1 MNIDSYYIKGIPTEM
16 SGFWYGISLIIS
28 TYLALLFISEP
39 LAQIIGVSSIPISLI
54 CLIMGII
61 IGNIIPLPSSWILGT
76 NYIKQ
81 NILLTA
87 IVFLG
92 LKISLA
98 QVFKIGFNSLALIIS
113 VFLLVL
119 SFGIILK
126 RIFFK
131 DRGLINLIGIG
142 TAICGVTAIMASSSV
157 LKSKEQDVAIAVLIV
172 VLLGSIGVF
181 TYPFF
186 VEWFFSSEISKGL
199 FLGVG
204 IHDTSQVLAA
214 SLIHFDINGSSVVLE
229 TATLTKLI
237 RNLFLALLIPYLAI
251 KIHSKTK
258 DQTNIFKQV
267 TSNIPLF
274 VYGFLFFILLRTFG
288 DQTLTSSSIWEHLLH
303 WNNQLVSTLFGLAL
317 IALGLSIKI
326 KELKGLSYSSILIG
340 FIFSLGVLFVGIV
353 LIPIVNYL

>member
-1 MNIDSYYIKGIPTEM
+1 MN
-16 SGFWYGISLIIS
+16 GFWYGISLIIGI
-28 TYLALLFISEP
+28 YLAILFISEP
-39 LAQIIGVSSIPISLI
+39 LAQMMGVAVIPVSLLCLIIGL
-54 CLIMGII
+54 I
-61 IGNIIPLPSSWILGT
+61 IGNLVSLPSSWVRGT
-76 NYIKQ
+76 SYIKK
-81 NILLTA
+81 NILQIA

-98 QVFKIGFNSLALIIS
+98 QVFEVGLSSLALIMS
-113 VFLLVL
+113 VFLLVFVL
-119 SFGIILK
+119 GVILQ

-131 DRGLINLIGIG
+131 EKDLITLIGIG

-172 VLLGSIGVF
+172 VLWGSIGVY

-214 SLIHFDINGSSVVLE
+214 SLIHFDINGNSIVLE

-237 RNLFLALLIPYLAI
+237 RNLFLALLIPYLAV
-251 KIHSKTK
+251 KIHSNSFG
-258 DQTNIFKQV
+258 QTGLLKQV
-267 TSNIPLF
+267 SNNIPSF
-274 VYGFLFFILLRTFG
+274 VYGFIFFIFIRTIG
-288 DQTLTSSSIWEHLLH
+288 DQILVSSSIWDQILA
-303 WNNQLVSTLFGLAL
+303 WNHQLVSALFGFAL

-326 KELKGLSYSSILIG
+326 KELKNLSTSSIVIG
-340 FIFSLGVLFVGIV
+340 LMFSLGVLFVGIIV
-353 LIPIVNYL
+353 IPIIG

>member
-1 MNIDSYYIKGIPTEM
+1 M
-16 SGFWYGISLIIS
+16 SGFWYGISLIVSI
-28 TYLALLFISEP
+28 YLALLFISEP
-39 LAQIIGVSSIPISLI
+39 LAQMIGISVIPISLI
-54 CLIMGII
+54 CLIIGII
-61 IGNIIPLPSSWILGT
+61 VGNIISLPSSWIRGT

-81 NILLTA
+81 NILQTA

-92 LKISLA
+92 LKISLT
-98 QVFKIGFNSLALIIS
+98 QVFKVGLYSLALIIN
-113 VFLLVL
+113 VFLII
-119 SFGIILK
+119 FAFRIILK

-172 VLLGSIGVF
+172 VLWGGIGVF

-186 VEWFFSSEISKGL
+186 VEWFFSSTTSKGL

-214 SLIHFDINGSSVVLE
+214 SLIHFDINGNSIVLE
-229 TATLTKLI
+229 TATITKLI

-251 KIHSKTK
+251 KVQAKTV
-258 DQTNIFKQV
+258 DQKTIFKQV
-267 TSNIPLF
+267 KNNIPLF
-274 VYGFLFFILLRTFG
+274 VYGFLFFILLRTVC
-288 DQTLTSSSIWEHLLH
+288 DQIFVSSLIWEQLLH
-303 WNNQLVSTLFGLAL
+303 WNHQLVSTLFGLAL
-317 IALGLSIKI
+317 ISLGISIKI
-326 KELKGLSYSSILIG
+326 KELKGLSNSSIVIG
-340 FIFSLGVLFVGIV
+340 LIFSLGVFFVGIV

>member
-1 MNIDSYYIKGIPTEM
+1 MN
-16 SGFWYGISLIIS
+16 GFWFGISLIIGI
-28 TYLALLFISEP
+28 YLAILLISEP
-39 LAQIIGVSSIPISLI
+39 LAQMIGFAAIPVSLL
-54 CLIMGII
+54 CLIIGII
-61 IGNIIPLPSSWILGT
+61 IGNLVSLPSSWVRGT
-76 NYIKQ
+76 SYIKK
-81 NILLTA
+81 NILQIA

-98 QVFKIGFNSLALIIS
+98 QVFEVGLSSLALIIS
-113 VFLLVL
+113 VFLLVFVL
-119 SFGIILK
+119 GVILQ

-131 DRGLINLIGIG
+131 EKDLITLIGIG

-172 VLLGSIGVF
+172 VLWGSIGVF

-214 SLIHFDINGSSVVLE
+214 SLIHFDINGNSIVLE

-237 RNLFLALLIPYLAI
+237 RNLFLALLIPYLAV
-251 KIHSKTK
+251 KIHSNSFG
-258 DQTNIFKQV
+258 QTGLLKQV
-267 TSNIPLF
+267 SNNIPSF
-274 VYGFLFFILLRTFG
+274 VYGFIFFIFIRTIG
-288 DQTLTSSSIWEHLLH
+288 DQILVSSSIWDQILA
-303 WNNQLVSTLFGLAL
+303 WNHQLVSALFGFAL

-326 KELKGLSYSSILIG
+326 KELKNLSTSSIVIG
-340 FIFSLGVLFVGIV
+340 LMFSLEVLFVGIIV
-353 LIPIVNYL
+353 IPIIG

>member
-1 MNIDSYYIKGIPTEM
+1 MN
-16 SGFWYGISLIIS
+16 GFWFGISLIIGI
-28 TYLALLFISEP
+28 YLAISLMSEP
-39 LAQIIGVSSIPISLI
+39 LAQMIGIAIIPVSLL
-54 CLIMGII
+54 CLILGII
-61 IGNIIPLPSSWILGT
+61 IGNLVYLPSSWMRGT
-76 NYIKQ
+76 NYVKK
-81 NILLTA
+81 NILQIA

-98 QVFKIGFNSLALIIS
+98 QVLDVGLNSLALIVS
-113 VFLLVL
+113 VFLIVIVL
-119 SFGIILK
+119 GLILQ

-131 DRGLINLIGIG
+131 EKELITLIGIG

-172 VLLGSIGVF
+172 VLWGSIGVF

-214 SLIHFDINGSSVVLE
+214 SLIHFDINGNSVVLE

-237 RNLFLALLIPYLAI
+237 RNLFLALLIPYLAVKVQSI
-251 KIHSKTK
+251 SFG
-258 DQTNIFKQV
+258 QTGLLKQA
-267 TSNIPLF
+267 TNNIPVF
-274 VYGFLFFILLRTFG
+274 VYGFIFFIFIRTIG
-288 DQTLTSSSIWEHLLH
+288 DQIMTSSLIWKQILS
-303 WNNQLVSTLFGLAL
+303 WNHQLVSALFGFAL

-326 KELKGLSYSSILIG
+326 KELKDLSSSSIVIG
-340 FIFSLGVLFVGIV
+340 LIFSLGVLFVGIIV
-353 LIPIVNYL
+353 IPIIG

>member
-1 MNIDSYYIKGIPTEM
+1 MN
-16 SGFWYGISLIIS
+16 GFWYGISLIIAI
-28 TYLALLFISEP
+28 YLAILFISEP
-39 LAQIIGVSSIPISLI
+39 LAQMMGVAVIPVSLLCLIIGL
-54 CLIMGII
+54 I
-61 IGNIIPLPSSWILGT
+61 IGNLVSLPSSWVRGT
-76 NYIKQ
+76 SYIKK
-81 NILLTA
+81 NILQIA

-98 QVFKIGFNSLALIIS
+98 QVFEVGLSSLALIMS
-113 VFLLVL
+113 VFLLVFVL
-119 SFGIILK
+119 GVILQ

-131 DRGLINLIGIG
+131 EKDLITLIGIG

-172 VLLGSIGVF
+172 VLWGSIGVF

-214 SLIHFDINGSSVVLE
+214 SLIHFDINGNSIVLE

-237 RNLFLALLIPYLAI
+237 RNLFLALLIPYLAV
-251 KIHSKTK
+251 KIHSNSFG
-258 DQTNIFKQV
+258 QTGLLKQV
-267 TSNIPLF
+267 SNNIPSF
-274 VYGFLFFILLRTFG
+274 VYGFIFFIFIRTIG
-288 DQTLTSSSIWEHLLH
+288 DQILVSSSIWDQILA
-303 WNNQLVSTLFGLAL
+303 WNHQLVSALFGFAL

-326 KELKGLSYSSILIG
+326 KELKNLSTSSIVIG
-340 FIFSLGVLFVGIV
+340 LMFSLGVLFIGIIV
-353 LIPIVNYL
+353 IPIIG

>member
-1 MNIDSYYIKGIPTEM
+1 MN
-16 SGFWYGISLIIS
+16 GFWYGISLIIGI
-28 TYLALLFISEP
+28 YLAILFISEP
-39 LAQIIGVSSIPISLI
+39 LAQMMGVAVIPVSLLCLIIGL
-54 CLIMGII
+54 I
-61 IGNIIPLPSSWILGT
+61 IGNLVSLPSSWVRGT
-76 NYIKQ
+76 SYIKK
-81 NILLTA
+81 NILQIA

-98 QVFKIGFNSLALIIS
+98 QVFEVGLSSLALIMS
-113 VFLLVL
+113 VFLLVFVL
-119 SFGIILK
+119 GVILQ

-131 DRGLINLIGIG
+131 EKDLITLIGIG

-172 VLLGSIGVF
+172 VLWGSIGVF

-214 SLIHFDINGSSVVLE
+214 SLIHFDINGNSIVLE

-237 RNLFLALLIPYLAI
+237 RNLFLALLIPYLAV
-251 KIHSKTK
+251 KIHSNSFG
-258 DQTNIFKQV
+258 QTSLLKQV
-267 TSNIPLF
+267 SNNIPSF
-274 VYGFLFFILLRTFG
+274 VYGFIFFIFIRTIG
-288 DQTLTSSSIWEHLLH
+288 DQILVSSSIWDQILA
-303 WNNQLVSTLFGLAL
+303 WNHQLVSALFGFAL

-326 KELKGLSYSSILIG
+326 KELKNLSTSSIVIG
-340 FIFSLGVLFVGIV
+340 LMFSLEVLFVGIIV
-353 LIPIVNYL
+353 IPIIG